1 MPALY
6 DYGEDAIDVTKLRY
20 ALYARKST
28 DDPERQVRSIEDQIA
43 ECKQLA
49 ARQEIRIRE
58 KDILTESRSAKR
70 PGQRPVFTKMLKDL
84 QAGVYDAVLSWA
96 PDRLARN
103 MREGGEVIDMIDE
116 GIIKDLKF
124 VSYLFSPDPYGKMLL
139 GMAFVLSKQ
148 YSDKLSQDVTR
159 GVRRRFLVEGKT
171 PTPKYG
177 YINREGLYYPDGQN
191 FILLCEAWQRRRQN
205 VSLKDIMAYLT
216 EQGFHRLT
224 KDERKLLIT
233 QQKLS
238 KLFADPFYYGVLV
251 QAGQEVDL
259 RQLTGYD
266 FQQTVSEEDFF
277 YVQRHSHVSY
287 FHTKK
292 RIGFYPLKGMLF
304 CAFCGRSMVV
314 APSTS
319 GTKGKRYL
327 YCRCDDPVCT
337 AEKRRKK
344 RSCRMKIIFD
354 LAYEVLRKGLGLTE
368 AEYTKYYEG
377 LKRLSEEEQREK
389 RVELHRKRGMR
400 SHLDGEMTELVGKL
414 PSGKL
419 SPAQEIAKKK
429 IEEQMLKLN
438 AESEELDGSIA
449 ALQKE
454 LSDPEKVKLSLQEFL
469 NLSKTAA
476 AKLEAAD
483 SVGKDAICRLIFLN
497 FQVGDDEVTDYGL
510 REPFA
515 SLLRDRKPPKG
526 GSGRSAENRPLIQ
539 RAPAVLAA
547 ELNAI
552 LHYRND

>member
-1 MPALY
+1 MQTWDEQEL
-6 DYGEDAIDVTKLRY
+6 DVTKLKY
-20 ALYARKST
+20 VLYARKST
-28 DDPERQVRSIEDQIA
+28 DDPERQVRSIDDQIA
-43 ECKQLA
+43 ECQQLA
-49 ARQEIRIRE
+49 ARLGIRIKD
-58 KDILTESRSAKR
+58 KDILTENRSAKR

-84 QAGVYDAVLSWA
+84 RAGVYDAVLSWA

-116 GIIKDLKF
+116 AQIKDLKF
-124 VSYLFSPDPYGKMLL
+124 VTYHFSPDPNGKMLL

-148 YSDKLSQDVTR
+148 YSDKLSQDVMR
-159 GVRRRFLVEGKT
+159 GVRRRFKLEGKT

-177 YINREGLYYPDGQN
+177 YINREGLYYPDGAN
-191 FILLCEAWQRRRQN
+191 FTLIGEAWQRRRQN
-205 VSLKDIMAYLT
+205 VSLKEIMVYLT
-216 EQGFHRLT
+216 KQGFHRLT

-266 FQQTVSEEDFF
+266 FQPAVSEEDFF
-277 YVQRHSHVSY
+277 YVQRHSRVSY

-319 GTKGKRYL
+319 GTKAKRYL

-344 RSCRMKIIFD
+344 RSCRMKIVFD
-354 LAYEVLRKGLGLTE
+354 FAYEVLREGLGLTE

-389 RVELHRKRGMR
+389 RVELHRMRGMR
-400 SHLDGEMTELVGKL
+400 SRVDSDLTDLVGKL

-438 AESEELDGSIA
+438 SEAEGLDRDITTI
-449 ALQKE
+449 QRE

-483 SVGKDAICRLIFLN
+483 SVGKDTICRLIFLN
-497 FQVGDDEVTDYGL
+497 FQVGDDEVTDDGL

-526 GSGRSAENRPLIQ
+526 GSGRGGRIRTGDLLLPKQTRYHCATPRSEIQ
-539 RAPAVLAA
+539 
-547 ELNAI
+547 
-552 LHYRND
+552 